1 MRMSPEYDLSKARW
15 QKSSYSGASGGDCL
29 EIARWQKS
37 SHSGGSGGDCLEVGR
52 WRRSTHSDGS
62 GGNCLEV
69 ADDFPGIVPVRDSKS
84 APHGPTLVFR
94 AAAWSAFVAGVK
106 ESNKTS

>member
-1 MRMSPEYDLSKARW
+1 MRMSPEYDLSEATW

-37 SHSGGSGGDCLEVGR
+37 SYSGGSGGDCLEVGR
-52 WRRSTHSDGS
+52 WRKSTHSDSS
-62 GGNCLEV
+62 GGDCLEV
-69 ADDFPGIVPVRDSKS
+69 RDDLPDIVPVRDSKA

-94 AAAWSAFVAGVK
+94 AAAWTAFLAGVK
-106 ESNKTS
+106 GSDTAA